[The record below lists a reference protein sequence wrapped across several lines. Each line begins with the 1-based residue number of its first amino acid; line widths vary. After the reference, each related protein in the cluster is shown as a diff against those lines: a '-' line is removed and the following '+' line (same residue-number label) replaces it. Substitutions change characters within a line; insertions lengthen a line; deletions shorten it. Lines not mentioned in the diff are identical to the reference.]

1 MRLLLDTHALIWWY
15 QGNERLSLKARTAID
30 HADNA
35 VCVSPVSAFEMAT
48 KARLG
53 KLPEIDEL
61 LRDLPGYLAAENFDV
76 VPVSLRHAELAGD
89 LPIPHRDPFDR
100 LLIAQ
105 AQVEQAWFVSNEALF
120 DQFGVRRLW

>member
-15 QGNERLSLKARTAID
+15 QGSGRLSTKACEAID
-30 HADNA
+30 NESNQ
-35 VCVSPVSAFEMAT
+35 VSVSTVSAFEMTT

-53 KLPEIDEL
+53 KLSGVDEL
-61 LRDLPGYLAAENFDV
+61 LKNLSWYLAAQRFDI
-76 VPVSLRHAELAGD
+76 VPVSLKHAELGGN
-89 LPIPHRDPFDR
+89 LSIPHRDPFDR

-105 AQVEQAWFVSNEALF
+105 VQIEQAWLVSNETLF